1 MAKHIVRAK
10 RIEQTILEF
19 RGKKIIIDAD
29 LSTIYGTSTNR
40 LNQAVRRNKNR
51 FPHDFMFQL
60 NDAEKDEVVTN
71 CDHLN
76 NLKYSPHL
84 PFAFT
89 EHGALM
95 AASVLNT
102 EQAVKVSVFVVRA
115 FVKNREML
123 VSNKELAI
131 KLKELEQRV
140 GAHDQAIIELIGTV
154 KKLMEPLP
162 SKPKRK
168 IGF

>member
-1 MAKHIVRAK
+1 M
-10 RIEQTILEF
+10 
-19 RGKKIIIDAD
+19 
-29 LSTIYGTSTNR
+29 
-40 LNQAVRRNKNR
+40 
-51 FPHDFMFQL
+51 
-60 NDAEKDEVVTN
+60 
-71 CDHLN
+71 
-76 NLKYSPHL
+76 
-84 PFAFT
+84 
-89 EHGALM
+89 
-95 AASVLNT
+95 NT

-131 KLKELEQRV
+131 NLKELEQRV

>member
-1 MAKHIVRAK
+1 M
-10 RIEQTILEF
+10 
-19 RGKKIIIDAD
+19 
-29 LSTIYGTSTNR
+29 
-40 LNQAVRRNKNR
+40 
-51 FPHDFMFQL
+51 
-60 NDAEKDEVVTN
+60 
-71 CDHLN
+71 
-76 NLKYSPHL
+76 
-84 PFAFT
+84 
-89 EHGALM
+89 
-95 AASVLNT
+95 NT

>member
-29 LSTIYGTSTNR
+29 LATIYGTSTNR

-71 CDHLN
+71 CDHLIN
-76 NLKYSPHL
+76 
-84 PFAFT
+84 
-89 EHGALM
+89 E
-95 AASVLNT
+95 LNF
-102 EQAVKVSVFVVRA
+102 Q
-115 FVKNREML
+115 
-123 VSNKELAI
+123 
-131 KLKELEQRV
+131 ELEV
-140 GAHDQAIIELIGTV
+140 L
-154 KKLMEPLP
+154 
-162 SKPKRK
+162 
-168 IGF
+168 

>member
-1 MAKHIVRAK
+1 M
-10 RIEQTILEF
+10 
-19 RGKKIIIDAD
+19 
-29 LSTIYGTSTNR
+29 
-40 LNQAVRRNKNR
+40 
-51 FPHDFMFQL
+51 
-60 NDAEKDEVVTN
+60 
-71 CDHLN
+71 
-76 NLKYSPHL
+76 

-95 AASVLNT
+95 VASVLNT
-102 EQAVKVSVFVVRA
+102 EQAVQVSVFVVRA

-131 KLKELEQRV
+131 NLKELEQRV

>member
-1 MAKHIVRAK
+1 M
-10 RIEQTILEF
+10 
-19 RGKKIIIDAD
+19 
-29 LSTIYGTSTNR
+29 
-40 LNQAVRRNKNR
+40 
-51 FPHDFMFQL
+51 
-60 NDAEKDEVVTN
+60 
-71 CDHLN
+71 
-76 NLKYSPHL
+76 
-84 PFAFT
+84 
-89 EHGALM
+89 
-95 AASVLNT
+95 NT
-102 EQAVKVSVFVVRA
+102 EQAVQVSVFVVRA

-131 KLKELEQRV
+131 NLKELEQRV

>member
-1 MAKHIVRAK
+1 M
-10 RIEQTILEF
+10 
-19 RGKKIIIDAD
+19 
-29 LSTIYGTSTNR
+29 
-40 LNQAVRRNKNR
+40 
-51 FPHDFMFQL
+51 
-60 NDAEKDEVVTN
+60 
-71 CDHLN
+71 
-76 NLKYSPHL
+76 
-84 PFAFT
+84 PFTFT

-131 KLKELEQRV
+131 NLKELEQRV

>member
-1 MAKHIVRAK
+1 M
-10 RIEQTILEF
+10 
-19 RGKKIIIDAD
+19 
-29 LSTIYGTSTNR
+29 
-40 LNQAVRRNKNR
+40 
-51 FPHDFMFQL
+51 
-60 NDAEKDEVVTN
+60 
-71 CDHLN
+71 
-76 NLKYSPHL
+76 

-131 KLKELEQRV
+131 NLKELEQRV